1 MIYLDH
7 AATTRLDPEVLAEM
21 MPYLGDYHGNA
32 SSVYSLGRESR
43 KAVEA
48 ARELTAAFLNARPK
62 EILFTSG
69 GSESDN
75 LALRGVAWGLRHR
88 GNSAGEPPH
97 IITSQVEHHAVLYTC
112 QALEKQGFEVTYLP
126 PDRHGRIGA
135 EQVAE
140 AITERTILISLMHA
154 NNEVGTVNPIA
165 EVGALARERGI
176 LFHTD
181 AVQSIGQL
189 PTDVKA
195 LRADL
200 LSLSAHKFYG
210 PKGVGALYVRSG
222 VRLAPQVTGGDQEFN
237 RRAGTENVPG
247 IVGLGKALELAYRD
261 RETEP
266 ARLAALRDRLIAGV
280 LAAVPECEL
289 TGHPTERLANHAS
302 FIFHGIEGEPLLLNL
317 DIQGIAA
324 SSGSACA
331 SGSVEPSH
339 VLLAMGFTQ
348 AEAHGALRLTLGR
361 ENRDAD
367 VDAVLAVLPDL
378 VAQLRA
384 MSPAWQQKAALGS
397 RLSALGEN
405 DPFPTESRELR
416 AESGSVATS

>member
-88 GNSAGEPPH
+88 GDH
-97 IITSQVEHHAVLYTC
+97 LITSQVEHHAVLYTC

-126 PDRHGRIGA
+126 PDRLGQVRV

-154 NNEVGTVNPIA
+154 NNEVGTVMPIA

-181 AVQSIGQL
+181 AVQSIGHL
-189 PTDVKA
+189 PIDVKA
-195 LRADL
+195 LHVDL
-200 LSLSAHKFYG
+200 
-210 PKGVGALYVRSG
+210 LYVRSG
-222 VRLAPQVTGGDQEFN
+222 VRLAPQITGGDQEFN

-261 RETEP
+261 GETEP

-289 TGHPTERLANHAS
+289 TGHPTERLPNNAS
-302 FIFHGIEGEPLLLNL
+302 FIFRDIEGEPLLLNL

-339 VLLAMGFTQ
+339 VLLAMGYTQ

-367 VDAVLAVLPDL
+367 VDEVLAVLPGL
-378 VAQLRA
+378 VEQLRA
-384 MSPAWQQKAALGS
+384 MSPAWQERAVLGAQCS
-397 RLSALGEN
+397 VLDESKPVPSEHRAPS
-405 DPFPTESRELR
+405 TEHASI
-416 AESGSVATS
+416 ASQ

>member
-21 MPYLGDYHGNA
+21 MPYLGDFYGNA
-32 SSVYSLGRESR
+32 SSIYALGRESR

-48 ARELTAAFLNARPK
+48 ARELLAAFLNARPK
-62 EILFTSG
+62 EIVFTSG

-75 LALRGVAWGLRHR
+75 LALRGAAWGLRLR
-88 GNSAGEPPH
+88 NSVAPH
-97 IITSQVEHHAVLYTC
+97 IITSQIEHHAVLFTC
-112 QALEKQGFEVTYLP
+112 QALEKQGFPVTYLP
-126 PDRHGRIGA
+126 QDRHGRIVV

-140 AITERTILISLMHA
+140 AITERTGLISLMHA
-154 NNEVGTVNPIA
+154 NNEVGTIQPVA

-181 AVQSIGQL
+181 AVQSMGLL
-189 PTDVKA
+189 PVDVRA
-195 LRADL
+195 LRVDL
-200 LSLSAHKFYG
+200 LSLSGHKIYG
-210 PKGVGALYVRSG
+210 PKGVGALYVRTG

-247 IVGLGKALELAYRD
+247 IVGLGKAVERVYGQ
-261 RETEP
+261 RESEP
-266 ARLAALRDRLIAGV
+266 ERLRGLRDRLIEGV
-280 LAAVPECEL
+280 LGSVPECEL
-289 TGHPTERLANHAS
+289 TGHRTERLPNNAS

-339 VLLAMGFTQ
+339 VLLAMGYSH
-348 AEAHGALRLTLGR
+348 AAAHGALRLTLGR
-361 ENRDAD
+361 ENEETD
-367 VDAVLAVLPDL
+367 VEAVLAVLPGL
-378 VAQLRA
+378 AAGLRGLRRDA
-384 MSPAWQQKAALGS
+384 DAA
-397 RLSALGEN
+397 A
-405 DPFPTESRELR
+405 
-416 AESGSVATS
+416 SV

>member
-21 MPYLGDYHGNA
+21 MPYLGDYYGNA

-88 GNSAGEPPH
+88 GDH

-126 PDRHGRIGA
+126 PDRLGRVRV

-154 NNEVGTVNPIA
+154 NNEVGTVMPIG

-181 AVQSIGQL
+181 AVQSIGHL
-189 PTDVKA
+189 PADVKS
-195 LRADL
+195 LHVDL
-200 LSLSAHKFYG
+200 LSLSAHKISG

-222 VRLAPQVTGGDQEFN
+222 VRLAPQITGGDQEFN

-247 IVGLGKALELAYRD
+247 IVGLGKALELAYRE

-266 ARLAALRDRLIAGV
+266 ARLTALRDRLIAGV

-289 TGHPTERLANHAS
+289 TGHPTERLPNNAS
-302 FIFHGIEGEPLLLNL
+302 FIFPGIEGEPLLLNL

-339 VLLAMGFTQ
+339 VLLAMGYTQ

-361 ENRDAD
+361 ENGDAD
-367 VDAVLAVLPDL
+367 VDEVLSVLPGL
-378 VAQLRA
+378 VEQLRA
-384 MSPAWQQKAALGS
+384 MSPAWQERAALGP
-397 RLSALGEN
+397 RLSALGGSNPAPPEHRA
-405 DPFPTESRELR
+405 PSTEH
-416 AESGSVATS
+416 ASVASQ

>member
-21 MPYLGDYHGNA
+21 MPYLGDYYGNA

-75 LALRGVAWGLRHR
+75 LAVRGVAWGLRHR
-88 GNSAGEPPH
+88 GDH
-97 IITSQVEHHAVLYTC
+97 LITSQVEHHAVLYTC
-112 QALEKQGFEVTYLP
+112 QALEKQGFQVTYLP
-126 PDRHGRIGA
+126 PDHLGRVCVQ
-135 EQVAE
+135 QVAE

-154 NNEVGTVNPIA
+154 NNEVGTVMPIA

-181 AVQSIGQL
+181 AVQSIGHL
-189 PTDVKA
+189 PTDVKS
-195 LRADL
+195 LHVDL
-200 LSLSAHKFYG
+200 LSLSAHKFSG
-210 PKGVGALYVRSG
+210 PKGVGALYVRAG
-222 VRLAPQVTGGDQEFN
+222 VRLAPQITGGDQEFN

-247 IVGLGKALELAYRD
+247 IVGLGKALELAYRK

-266 ARLAALRDRLIAGV
+266 ARLTALRNRLIAGV

-289 TGHPTERLANHAS
+289 TGHPTERLPNNAS

-339 VLLAMGFTQ
+339 VLLAMGYTQ
-348 AEAHGALRLTLGR
+348 AEAHGALRLTVGR

-367 VDAVLAVLPDL
+367 VDELLAILPGL
-378 VAQLRA
+378 VDQLRA
-384 MSPAWQQKAALGS
+384 MSPAWQEKAVAWHAAAGTS
-397 RLSALGEN
+397 SAAR
-405 DPFPTESRELR
+405 S
-416 AESGSVATS
+416 